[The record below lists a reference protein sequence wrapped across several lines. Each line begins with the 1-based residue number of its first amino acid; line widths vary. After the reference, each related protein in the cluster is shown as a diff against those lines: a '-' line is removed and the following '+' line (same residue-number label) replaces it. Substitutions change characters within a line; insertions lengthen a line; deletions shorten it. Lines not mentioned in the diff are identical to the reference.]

1 MTFEQIYI
9 EYKDFIFNLAK
20 KYCTDTA
27 EAEDL
32 CHDILIK
39 VNDNFE
45 QFKGDSNVSTWVYRI
60 SVNHCLN
67 YARRKKIIR
76 WSSFDFSI
84 GENDDKQIEFPDH
97 TIDIEGDYDKQ
108 ENQKKIEN
116 ALSKLP
122 ERQRAAFLLNKYE
135 ELPYQEIAEILN
147 CSVSSVESLIFR
159 AKQNLTKQLL
169 KLK

>member
-1 MTFEQIYI
+1 VTFEQLYI

-20 KYCTDTA
+20 KYCTDLT

-39 VNDNFE
+39 INENFE
-45 QFKGDSNVSTWVYRI
+45 QFKGESKVSTWVYRI
-60 SVNHCLN
+60 AVNHCLN

-76 WSSFDFSI
+76 WSSFHFASDD
-84 GENDDKQIEFPDH
+84 DDKQTDFPDH
-97 TIDIEGDYDKQ
+97 TINIEDDYDKR

-147 CSVSSVESLIFR
+147 CSLSSVESLIFR